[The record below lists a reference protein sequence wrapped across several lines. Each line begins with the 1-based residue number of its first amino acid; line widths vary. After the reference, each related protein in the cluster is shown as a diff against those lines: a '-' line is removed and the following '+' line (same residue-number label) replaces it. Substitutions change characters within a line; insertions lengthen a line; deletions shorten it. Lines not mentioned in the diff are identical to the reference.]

1 MKMNMWDKIRDFIRE
16 KRNIKKIAV
25 GAIVIITA
33 VVLITQISIEPASV
47 DSNQP
52 NVSVSN
58 DTASTQGAKSDKD
71 KKDNKALDS
80 SDATDKDSKDESK
93 TDESKKDESKK
104 DKSQTDKSQT
114 AQSQK
119 NETQKDSTAENKSAA
134 GNSTNAGNSVATGS
148 SDNNSG
154 NSKAQTNISGSGSNE
169 AQQVR
174 EPKVVNCTVTIDCS
188 SISGNGAL
196 TAAGNPQLEAYAAN
210 PTILSVNINV
220 SDTNDDGRVGVD
232 EAIKQACDAYG
243 IQYEFKS
250 SSYLSGMN
258 YLYEFNAGPNSG
270 WMYKVN
276 GRIPNKGCNS
286 YYLNGSEDV
295 LWYYVISY

>member
-1 MKMNMWDKIRDFIRE
+1 MLDKIRDFIRE
-16 KRNIKKIAV
+16 KGNIKKIAV

-33 VVLITQISIEPASV
+33 VIIITQISIEPASV
-47 DSNQP
+47 DSNQSD
-52 NVSVSN
+52 VSVSN
-58 DTASTQGAKSDKD
+58 DTASISSAKSDKD

-80 SDATDKDSKDESK
+80 SDATDRESKDESQK
-93 TDESKKDESKK
+93 DESTSEESKK
-104 DKSQTDKSQT
+104 DKSQTD
-114 AQSQK
+114 QSQK
-119 NETQKDSTAENKSAA
+119 NKTQKDSTAENKSATGNSTSA
-134 GNSTNAGNSVATGS
+134 GNSAATGS
-148 SDNNSG
+148 ADNNSG
-154 NSKAQTNISGSGSNE
+154 NSKTQTNTSGSGSNE
-169 AQQVR
+169 AQQVS

-188 SISGNGAL
+188 SVSGNGAL

-210 PTILSVNINV
+210 PTILSVNINA
-220 SDTNDDGRVGVD
+220 SDTNDDGKVGVD

-276 GRIPNKGCNS
+276 GRVPNKGCNS
-286 YYLNGSEDV
+286 YYLNGSEDI

>member
-1 MKMNMWDKIRDFIRE
+1 MLDKIRDFIRE

-33 VVLITQISIEPASV
+33 VVIITQISIEPASV

-58 DTASTQGAKSDKD
+58 DTASAQGAKSNKD
-71 KKDNKALDS
+71 KKDNNDLDS
-80 SDATDKDSKDESK
+80 SDATNKESKDESQK
-93 TDESKKDESKK
+93 DESKNDESKKG
-104 DKSQTDKSQT
+104 KSQTS
-114 AQSQK
+114 QSQK
-119 NETQKDSTAENKSAA
+119 NEAQKDSTAENKSAA
-134 GNSTNAGNSVATGS
+134 GNSNNAGNSVAAGS

-154 NSKAQTNISGSGSNE
+154 NSKTQANTSESGSNE
-169 AQQVR
+169 VQQVR

-220 SDTNDDGRVGVD
+220 SDTNDDGKVGVD

-276 GRIPNKGCNS
+276 GRVPNKGCNS

>member
-1 MKMNMWDKIRDFIRE
+1 MLDKIRDFIRE

-33 VVLITQISIEPASV
+33 VVIITQISIEPASV

-58 DTASTQGAKSDKD
+58 DTASTQGAKSNKD
-71 KKDNKALDS
+71 KKDNKSLDS
-80 SDATDKDSKDESK
+80 SDTTDKDSKDESK
-93 TDESKKDESKK
+93 TDESKNDESKK
-104 DKSQTDKSQT
+104 DKSQTDK
-114 AQSQK
+114 SQK

-134 GNSTNAGNSVATGS
+134 GNSNNAGNSVATGS

-154 NSKAQTNISGSGSNE
+154 NSKTQTNTSGSGSNE
-169 AQQVR
+169 VQQVR

-220 SDTNDDGRVGVD
+220 SDTNDDGKVGVD
-232 EAIKQACDAYG
+232 EAIKQACDANG

-276 GRIPNKGCNS
+276 GRVPNKGCNS

>member
-1 MKMNMWDKIRDFIRE
+1 KITLALLSLLLVPLAMMAQDVTISPSTGSLM
-16 KRNIKKIAV
+16 A
-25 GAIVIITA
+25 A
-33 VVLITQISIEPASV
+33 LTQE
-47 DSNQP
+47 
-52 NVSVSN
+52 
-58 DTASTQGAKSDKD
+58 G
-71 KKDNKALDS
+71 
-80 SDATDKDSKDESK
+80 ESG
-93 TDESKKDESKK
+93 
-104 DKSQTDKSQT
+104 
-114 AQSQK
+114 
-119 NETQKDSTAENKSAA
+119 SAA
-134 GNSTNAGNSVATGS
+134 GNSSNSGNPAITGS
-148 SDNNSG
+148 SDNSSG
-154 NSKAQTNISGSGSNE
+154 NSKTQTNTSGSGSNE
-169 AQQVR
+169 AQQVS
-174 EPKVVNCTVTIDCS
+174 EPVVVNCTVTIDCS

-276 GRIPNKGCNS
+276 GRVPNKGCNS

>member
-1 MKMNMWDKIRDFIRE
+1 MLDKIKDFIRE

-33 VVLITQISIEPASV
+33 VVIITQISIEPASV

-58 DTASTQGAKSDKD
+58 DTASTQGAKSNKD

-93 TDESKKDESKK
+93 TDESKNEESKK
-104 DKSQTDKSQT
+104 GKSHT

-119 NETQKDSTAENKSAA
+119 NETQNDSTAENKSATGNSNIA
-134 GNSTNAGNSVATGS
+134 GNSSATGS
-148 SDNNSG
+148 ADNSSG
-154 NSKAQTNISGSGSNE
+154 NSKTQTNTSESGSNE
-169 AQQVR
+169 IQQVR

-220 SDTNDDGRVGVD
+220 SDTNDDGKVGVD

-276 GRIPNKGCNS
+276 GRVPNKGCNS

>member
-1 MKMNMWDKIRDFIRE
+1 
-16 KRNIKKIAV
+16 
-25 GAIVIITA
+25 
-33 VVLITQISIEPASV
+33 
-47 DSNQP
+47 
-52 NVSVSN
+52 
-58 DTASTQGAKSDKD
+58 
-71 KKDNKALDS
+71 
-80 SDATDKDSKDESK
+80 
-93 TDESKKDESKK
+93 
-104 DKSQTDKSQT
+104 
-114 AQSQK
+114 
-119 NETQKDSTAENKSAA
+119 
-134 GNSTNAGNSVATGS
+134 
-148 SDNNSG
+148 
-154 NSKAQTNISGSGSNE
+154 
-169 AQQVR
+169 
-174 EPKVVNCTVTIDCS
+174 VNCTVTIDCS
-188 SISGNGAL
+188 NISGNGAL

-276 GRIPNKGCNS
+276 GRVPNKGCNS

>member
-1 MKMNMWDKIRDFIRE
+1 MWDKIRDFIRE

-33 VVLITQISIEPASV
+33 VVIITQISIEPASV

-58 DTASTQGAKSDKD
+58 DTASTQGAKSNKD
-71 KKDNKALDS
+71 KKDNKTLDS
-80 SDATDKDSKDESK
+80 SDSTDKDSKDESK

-104 DKSQTDKSQT
+104 DKSQK

-154 NSKAQTNISGSGSNE
+154 NSKTQTNISGSGSDE

-174 EPKVVNCTVTIDCS
+174 EPVVVNCKVTIDCS

>member
-1 MKMNMWDKIRDFIRE
+1 MLDKIRDFIRE

-33 VVLITQISIEPASV
+33 VVIITQISIEPASV

-58 DTASTQGAKSDKD
+58 DTASAQGAKSNKD
-71 KKDNKALDS
+71 KKDNNDLDS
-80 SDATDKDSKDESK
+80 SDATNKESKDESQK
-93 TDESKKDESKK
+93 DESKNDESKKG
-104 DKSQTDKSQT
+104 KSQTS
-114 AQSQK
+114 QSQK
-119 NETQKDSTAENKSAA
+119 NEAQKDSTTENKSAA
-134 GNSTNAGNSVATGS
+134 GNSNNAGNSVAAGS

-154 NSKAQTNISGSGSNE
+154 NSKTQANTSESGSNE
-169 AQQVR
+169 VQQVR

-220 SDTNDDGRVGVD
+220 SDTNDDGKVGVD

>member
-1 MKMNMWDKIRDFIRE
+1 MLDKIRDFIRE

-25 GAIVIITA
+25 GAIVIIT
-33 VVLITQISIEPASV
+33 VVVIITQISIEPASV

-58 DTASTQGAKSDKD
+58 DTASTQGAKSNKD

-93 TDESKKDESKK
+93 KDESTN
-104 DKSQTDKSQT
+104 DKSKKEKSQT

-134 GNSTNAGNSVATGS
+134 ASNNVGNSVATGS

-154 NSKAQTNISGSGSNE
+154 NSKTQTNTSESGSNE
-169 AQQVR
+169 VQQVR

-220 SDTNDDGRVGVD
+220 SDTNDDGKVGVD

-258 YLYEFNAGPNSG
+258 YLYEFDAGPNSG

-276 GRIPNKGCNS
+276 GRVPNKGCNS

>member
-1 MKMNMWDKIRDFIRE
+1 MLDKIRDFIRE

-33 VVLITQISIEPASV
+33 VVIITQISIEPASV

-52 NVSVSN
+52 NVSVSD

-80 SDATDKDSKDESK
+80 SDTTDKDSKDESK
-93 TDESKKDESKK
+93 TDESKNDESKK
-104 DKSQTDKSQT
+104 GKSHT
-114 AQSQK
+114 AQPQK
-119 NETQKDSTAENKSAA
+119 TETQKDSTAENKSAA
-134 GNSTNAGNSVATGS
+134 GNSNIAGNSSATGS
-148 SDNNSG
+148 ADNSSG
-154 NSKAQTNISGSGSNE
+154 NSKTQTNTSESGSNE
-169 AQQVR
+169 VQQVR

-220 SDTNDDGRVGVD
+220 SDTNDDGKVGVD

-276 GRIPNKGCNS
+276 GRVPNKGCNS

>member
-1 MKMNMWDKIRDFIRE
+1 MNMWDKIRDFIRE

-33 VVLITQISIEPASV
+33 VVIITQISIESASV

-71 KKDNKALDS
+71 KKDNKTVDS
-80 SDATDKDSKDESK
+80 SDATDKESKDESK
-93 TDESKKDESKK
+93 TDESKNDESKK
-104 DKSQTDKSQT
+104 DKSQT

-134 GNSTNAGNSVATGS
+134 GNSSNSGNSVATGS
-148 SDNNSG
+148 ADNNSG
-154 NSKAQTNISGSGSNE
+154 NSKTQTNTSESGSNE
-169 AQQVR
+169 PQQVR

-276 GRIPNKGCNS
+276 GRVPNKGCNS

>member
-1 MKMNMWDKIRDFIRE
+1 MLDKIRDFIRE

-25 GAIVIITA
+25 GVIVIITA
-33 VVLITQISIEPASV
+33 VVIITQISIEPASV

-58 DTASTQGAKSDKD
+58 DTASTQGAKSNKD

-93 TDESKKDESKK
+93 TDESKNEESKK
-104 DKSQTDKSQT
+104 NKSQTD
-114 AQSQK
+114 QSQK
-119 NETQKDSTAENKSAA
+119 NKTQKDSTAENKSAA
-134 GNSTNAGNSVATGS
+134 GNSANAGNSVATGS
-148 SDNNSG
+148 SDNSSG
-154 NSKAQTNISGSGSNE
+154 NSQTQTNTSESGSNE
-169 AQQVR
+169 VQQVR

-210 PTILSVNINV
+210 PTILSANINV
-220 SDTNDDGRVGVD
+220 SDTNDDGKVGVD

-276 GRIPNKGCNS
+276 GRVPNKGCNS

>member
-1 MKMNMWDKIRDFIRE
+1 MLDKIRDFIRE

-33 VVLITQISIEPASV
+33 VVIITQISIEPASV

-58 DTASTQGAKSDKD
+58 DTASAQGAKSNKD
-71 KKDNKALDS
+71 KKDNNDLDS
-80 SDATDKDSKDESK
+80 SDATNKESKDESK
-93 TDESKKDESKK
+93 IDESKNEESKK
-104 DKSQTDKSQT
+104 NKSQTD
-114 AQSQK
+114 QSQK
-119 NETQKDSTAENKSAA
+119 NKTQKDSTAENKSAA
-134 GNSTNAGNSVATGS
+134 GNSNSAGNSATTGS
-148 SDNNSG
+148 ADNNSG
-154 NSKAQTNISGSGSNE
+154 NSKTQTNTSESGSNE
-169 AQQVR
+169 IQQVR

-220 SDTNDDGRVGVD
+220 SDTNDDGKVGVD

-276 GRIPNKGCNS
+276 GRVPNKGCNS

>member
-1 MKMNMWDKIRDFIRE
+1 MLDKIRDFIRE

-33 VVLITQISIEPASV
+33 VVIITQISIEPASV

-58 DTASTQGAKSDKD
+58 DTSSTQGDKSNKD

-93 TDESKKDESKK
+93 TDESKNDESKK
-104 DKSQTDKSQT
+104 GKSHT

-134 GNSTNAGNSVATGS
+134 GNSNIAGNSAATGS
-148 SDNNSG
+148 ADNSSG
-154 NSKAQTNISGSGSNE
+154 NSKTQTNTSESGSNE
-169 AQQVR
+169 VQQVR

-210 PTILSVNINV
+210 PTILSANINV
-220 SDTNDDGRVGVD
+220 SDTNDDGKVGVD

-276 GRIPNKGCNS
+276 GRVPNKGCNS

>member
-1 MKMNMWDKIRDFIRE
+1 MWDKIRDFIRE

-33 VVLITQISIEPASV
+33 VVIITQISIESASV

-71 KKDNKALDS
+71 KKDNKTVDS
-80 SDATDKDSKDESK
+80 SDATDKESKDESK
-93 TDESKKDESKK
+93 TDESKNDESKK
-104 DKSQTDKSQT
+104 DKSQT

-134 GNSTNAGNSVATGS
+134 GNSSNSGNSVATGS
-148 SDNNSG
+148 ADNNSG
-154 NSKAQTNISGSGSNE
+154 NSKTQTNTSESGSNE
-169 AQQVR
+169 PQQVR

-276 GRIPNKGCNS
+276 GRVPNKGCNS

>member
-1 MKMNMWDKIRDFIRE
+1 MLDKIRDFIRE

-33 VVLITQISIEPASV
+33 VVIITQISIEPASV

-52 NVSVSN
+52 NVSVSD
-58 DTASTQGAKSDKD
+58 DTASTQGAKSNKD

-80 SDATDKDSKDESK
+80 SDATDKESKDESK
-93 TDESKKDESKK
+93 TDESTNDKSKK
-104 DKSQTDKSQT
+104 DKSHT

-134 GNSTNAGNSVATGS
+134 GNSNIAGNSSATGS
-148 SDNNSG
+148 ADNNSG
-154 NSKAQTNISGSGSNE
+154 NSKAQTNTSESGSNE

-210 PTILSVNINV
+210 PIILSVNINV
-220 SDTNDDGRVGVD
+220 SDANDDGKVGVD

-276 GRIPNKGCNS
+276 GRVPNKGCNS

>member
-1 MKMNMWDKIRDFIRE
+1 MLDKIRDFIRE

-33 VVLITQISIEPASV
+33 VVIITQISIEPASV

-52 NVSVSN
+52 NVSVSD

-80 SDATDKDSKDESK
+80 SDTTDKDSKDESK
-93 TDESKKDESKK
+93 TDESKNDESKK
-104 DKSQTDKSQT
+104 GKSHT
-114 AQSQK
+114 AQPQK

-134 GNSTNAGNSVATGS
+134 GNSNIAGNSSATGS
-148 SDNNSG
+148 ADNSSG
-154 NSKAQTNISGSGSNE
+154 NSKTQTNTSESGSNE
-169 AQQVR
+169 VQQVR

-220 SDTNDDGRVGVD
+220 SDTNDDGKVGVD

-276 GRIPNKGCNS
+276 GRVPNKGCNS

>member
-1 MKMNMWDKIRDFIRE
+1 MLDKIRDFIRE

-33 VVLITQISIEPASV
+33 VVIITQISIEPASV

-58 DTASTQGAKSDKD
+58 DTASTQGAKSNKD
-71 KKDNKALDS
+71 KKDNKAIDS
-80 SDATDKDSKDESK
+80 SDATDKESKDESK
-93 TDESKKDESKK
+93 IDESKNDETKK
-104 DKSQTDKSQT
+104 DKSQTN
-114 AQSQK
+114 QSPK
-119 NETQKDSTAENKSAA
+119 NKTQKDSTAENKSAA
-134 GNSTNAGNSVATGS
+134 GNSNSAGNSAATGS

-154 NSKAQTNISGSGSNE
+154 NSKTQANTSEPGSNE
-169 AQQVR
+169 VQQVR

-210 PTILSVNINV
+210 PTILSANINV
-220 SDTNDDGRVGVD
+220 SDTNDDGKVGVD

-276 GRIPNKGCNS
+276 DRVPNKGCNS

>member
-1 MKMNMWDKIRDFIRE
+1 MLDKIRDFIRE

-33 VVLITQISIEPASV
+33 VVIITQISIEPASV

-58 DTASTQGAKSDKD
+58 DTASTQGDKSNKD

-93 TDESKKDESKK
+93 TDESTNEKSEKA
-104 DKSQTDKSQT
+104 KSQTD
-114 AQSQK
+114 QSQK
-119 NETQKDSTAENKSAA
+119 NETQKDSTAENKPAA
-134 GNSTNAGNSVATGS
+134 GNSANAGNSAATGS

-154 NSKAQTNISGSGSNE
+154 NSKTQTNTSESGSNE
-169 AQQVR
+169 VQQVR

-220 SDTNDDGRVGVD
+220 SDTNDDGKVGVD

-276 GRIPNKGCNS
+276 GRVPNKGCNS

>member
-1 MKMNMWDKIRDFIRE
+1 MLDKIRDFIRE

-33 VVLITQISIEPASV
+33 VVIITQISIEPASV
-47 DSNQP
+47 DSNQT

-58 DTASTQGAKSDKD
+58 DTASTQGAKSNKD

-93 TDESKKDESKK
+93 TDESKNEESKK
-104 DKSQTDKSQT
+104 NKSQTD
-114 AQSQK
+114 QSQK
-119 NETQKDSTAENKSAA
+119 NKTQKDSTAENKSAA
-134 GNSTNAGNSVATGS
+134 GNSNNAGNSVAAGS

-154 NSKAQTNISGSGSNE
+154 NSKTQANTSESGSNE
-169 AQQVR
+169 VQQVR

-220 SDTNDDGRVGVD
+220 SDTNDDGKVGVD

-276 GRIPNKGCNS
+276 GRVPNKGCNS

>member
-1 MKMNMWDKIRDFIRE
+1 MWDKIRDFIRE

-33 VVLITQISIEPASV
+33 VVIITQISIEPASV

-80 SDATDKDSKDESK
+80 SDSTDKDSKDESK
-93 TDESKKDESKK
+93 TDESKNDESKK
-104 DKSQTDKSQT
+104 DKSQTD
-114 AQSQK
+114 QSQK
-119 NETQKDSTAENKSAA
+119 NETQKDSTAENKTAA
-134 GNSTNAGNSVATGS
+134 GNPTNAGNSAATGS

-154 NSKAQTNISGSGSNE
+154 NSKTQINTLGSGSNE

-188 SISGNGAL
+188 NISGNGAL

>member
-1 MKMNMWDKIRDFIRE
+1 MNMWDKIRDFIRD

-33 VVLITQISIEPASV
+33 VVIITQISIEPASV

-52 NVSVSN
+52 NVSVSD

-80 SDATDKDSKDESK
+80 SDATDKESKDESK
-93 TDESKKDESKK
+93 TDESTNDKSKK
-104 DKSQTDKSQT
+104 DKSQKDKSQT

-119 NETQKDSTAENKSAA
+119 NETQKDFTAENKPAAGGNSNSA
-134 GNSTNAGNSVATGS
+134 GNSAATGS

-154 NSKAQTNISGSGSNE
+154 NSKTQTNTLGSGSNE
-169 AQQVR
+169 AQQVS
-174 EPKVVNCTVTIDCS
+174 EPVVVNCTVTIDCS
-188 SISGNGAL
+188 NISGNGAL

-258 YLYEFNAGPNSG
+258 YLYEFDAGPNSG

-276 GRIPNKGCNS
+276 GRVPNKGCNS
-286 YYLNGSEDV
+286 YYLKGSEDV

>member
-1 MKMNMWDKIRDFIRE
+1 MLDKIRDFIRE

-33 VVLITQISIEPASV
+33 VVIITQISIEPASV

-58 DTASTQGAKSDKD
+58 DTASAQGAKSNKD
-71 KKDNKALDS
+71 KKDNNDLDS
-80 SDATDKDSKDESK
+80 SDATNKESKDESQK
-93 TDESKKDESKK
+93 DESKNDESKKG
-104 DKSQTDKSQT
+104 KSQTS
-114 AQSQK
+114 QSQK
-119 NETQKDSTAENKSAA
+119 NEAQKDSTAENKSAA
-134 GNSTNAGNSVATGS
+134 GNSNNAGNSVAAGS

-154 NSKAQTNISGSGSNE
+154 NSKTQANTSESGSNE
-169 AQQVR
+169 VQQVR

-210 PTILSVNINV
+210 PTILSANINV
-220 SDTNDDGRVGVD
+220 SDTNDDGKVGVD

-276 GRIPNKGCNS
+276 GRVPNKGCNS

>member
-1 MKMNMWDKIRDFIRE
+1 MLDKIRDFIRE

-33 VVLITQISIEPASV
+33 VVIITQISIEPASV

-58 DTASTQGAKSDKD
+58 DTASTQGAKSNKD
-71 KKDNKALDS
+71 EKDNKALDS
-80 SDATDKDSKDESK
+80 SDATDKDLKDESK
-93 TDESKKDESKK
+93 TDESKNDESKK
-104 DKSQTDKSQT
+104 DKSQTD
-114 AQSQK
+114 QSQK
-119 NETQKDSTAENKSAA
+119 NKTQKDSTAENKSAA
-134 GNSTNAGNSVATGS
+134 GNYNIAGNSSATGS
-148 SDNNSG
+148 ADNSSG
-154 NSKAQTNISGSGSNE
+154 NSKTQTNTSESVSNE
-169 AQQVR
+169 VQQVR

-276 GRIPNKGCNS
+276 GRVPNKGCNS

>member
-1 MKMNMWDKIRDFIRE
+1 MLDKIRDFIRE

-33 VVLITQISIEPASV
+33 VVIITQISIEPASV
-47 DSNQP
+47 DSNQS
-52 NVSVSN
+52 NVSVSD
-58 DTASTQGAKSDKD
+58 DTASTSGAKSDKD
-71 KKDNKALDS
+71 NKDNKALDS
-80 SDATDKDSKDESK
+80 SDATDKESKDESQ
-93 TDESKKDESKK
+93 KDESTNEKSKK
-104 DKSQTDKSQT
+104 DKSQT
-114 AQSQK
+114 AQSQN
-119 NETQKDSTAENKSAA
+119 NETQKDSTAENKPAA
-134 GNSTNAGNSVATGS
+134 TSTGAGNSVATGS

-154 NSKAQTNISGSGSNE
+154 NSKTQTNTSGSGSNE
-169 AQQVR
+169 AQQVS
-174 EPKVVNCTVTIDCS
+174 EPVVVNCTVTIDCS

-232 EAIKQACDAYG
+232 EAIKQACDAYS

-276 GRIPNKGCNS
+276 GRVPNKGCNS
-286 YYLNGSEDV
+286 YYLKGSEDI

>member
-1 MKMNMWDKIRDFIRE
+1 MLDKIRDFIRE

-33 VVLITQISIEPASV
+33 VVIITQISIEPASV

-58 DTASTQGAKSDKD
+58 DTASTQGAKSNKD
-71 KKDNKALDS
+71 KKDNKAIDS
-80 SDATDKDSKDESK
+80 SDATDKESKDESK
-93 TDESKKDESKK
+93 IDESKNDETKK
-104 DKSQTDKSQT
+104 DKSQTN
-114 AQSQK
+114 QSPK
-119 NETQKDSTAENKSAA
+119 NKTQKDSTAENKSAA
-134 GNSTNAGNSVATGS
+134 GNSNSAGNSAATGS

-154 NSKAQTNISGSGSNE
+154 NSKTQANTSESGSNE
-169 AQQVR
+169 VQQVR

-210 PTILSVNINV
+210 PTILSANINV
-220 SDTNDDGRVGVD
+220 SDTNDDGKVGVD

-276 GRIPNKGCNS
+276 DRVPNKGCNS